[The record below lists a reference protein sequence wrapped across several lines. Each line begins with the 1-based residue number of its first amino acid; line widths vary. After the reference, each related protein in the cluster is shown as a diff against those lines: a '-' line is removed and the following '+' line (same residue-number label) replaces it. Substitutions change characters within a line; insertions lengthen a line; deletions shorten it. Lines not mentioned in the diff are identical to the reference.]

1 MSRLIL
7 PVCIDI
13 ADMIGKVVTS
23 FSGYD
28 INDHEVV
35 TLYYSIVRMTTSAIS
50 IQIVTAVEEII
61 R

>member
-28 INDHEVV
+28 ITMQMVMR
-35 TLYYSIVRMTTSAIS
+35 S
-50 IQIVTAVEEII
+50 
-61 R
+61 

>member
-1 MSRLIL
+1 MTGTMISKRKRHVLNIGGYVL

-28 INDHEVV
+28 ITMQMVMR
-35 TLYYSIVRMTTSAIS
+35 S
-50 IQIVTAVEEII
+50 
-61 R
+61 